1 MEVIMRANWKKV
13 KEAKAMCE
21 ALKELFA
28 DELEESR
35 EEGTVIGE
43 ALGIELAKKVFRFA
57 KENMSICEIA
67 EKCGVSE
74 EKVRMILE

>member
-1 MEVIMRANWKKV
+1 MEKQKIQWHPA
-13 KEAKAMCE
+13 
-21 ALKELFA
+21 FA
-28 DELEESR
+28 AAIR
-35 EEGTVIGE
+35 
-43 ALGIELAKKVFRFA
+43 IELAKKVFRFA